1 MKINSI
7 NCGYEYYQVEET
19 TIEVRKK
26 DYQITK
32 IDECDKVDGKL
43 GTNFHGFA
51 LYSNKIVI
59 GFVPYDAVTLI
70 TYEVENVD

>member
-26 DYQITK
+26 DYRITE

-43 GTNFHGFA
+43 GTKFHGFA
-51 LYSNKIVI
+51 LYCCKTVV